1 MADPFPT
8 ITLAPIYG
16 GLGVV
21 SATPMAN
28 GSLQIPFFFFF
39 FEKKKKINFFFEK
52 NLIRWSHH
60 HK

>member
-1 MADPFPT
+1 LVDPFPT

-39 FEKKKKINFFFEK
+39 FEKKKKFFLFFLK
-52 NLIRWSHH
+52 KFN
-60 HK
+60 